1 MACPEGQVRNAAG
14 DCVNKEDRPEKN
26 FDTTIKGNERI
37 YANQDMITPVKD
49 GKVTINTEDGP
60 NQGIERTVD
69 IDTTGMEVSNDWVN
83 DNDDDLRLVDGKIV
97 KQ

>member
-14 DCVNKEDRPEKN
+14 ECVNKEDRPENN
-26 FDTTIKGNERI
+26 FDTTINGNERI
-37 YANQDMITPVKD
+37 YANQDIISPVKD
-49 GKVTINTEDGP
+49 GKVTINTEFGK
-60 NQGIERTVD
+60 NQGIERSVP
-69 IDTTGMEVSNDWVN
+69 IDTTGMEVNDDWVR